1 MLYIEMKV
9 RNDNAATATD
19 AEAEAARILRELA
32 DSVEAGQPD
41 GARVEHPILDCNGL
55 LVGREYDEILK
66 DVADQQI
73 EIDLDDG
80 VQNNYPKF
88 GDAVAEL

>member
-1 MLYIEMKV
+1 MSSRFRGTLL
-9 RNDNAATATD
+9 RRATD
-19 AEAEAARILRELA
+19 CLNHLREAIA
-32 DSVEAGQPD
+32 D
-41 GARVEHPILDCNGL
+41 C
-55 LVGREYDEILK
+55 REYDAILK

-80 VQNNYPKF
+80 VQNNYPTF

>member
-1 MLYIEMKV
+1 V
-9 RNDNAATATD
+9 RQDYLQRYQEWLRREISDVEQEGEETLSTDQSKRLDTLRAA
-19 AEAEAARILRELA
+19 AA
-32 DSVEAGQPD
+32 
-41 GARVEHPILDCNGL
+41 DC
-55 LVGREYDEILK
+55 REYDAILK

-88 GDAVAEL
+88 GEAVAAL